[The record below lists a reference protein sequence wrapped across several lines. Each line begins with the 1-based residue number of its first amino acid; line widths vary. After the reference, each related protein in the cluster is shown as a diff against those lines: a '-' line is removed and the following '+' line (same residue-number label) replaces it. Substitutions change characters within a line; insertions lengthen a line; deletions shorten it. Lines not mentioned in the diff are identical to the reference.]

1 MFFNTSDK
9 DPDFKPL
16 KPVIDIRDAF
26 QKGIKEVPDFV
37 ENNKDIIEK
46 LERDIPIEQSD
57 IDRENSREK
66 EVPIRFEDMSDFTG
80 WAVVSQAMAYEKKKN
95 NRKKFMEE
103 KFPNLKKAFFEGV
116 LFILK
121 YTTIFSAHLWQKM
134 DNTVRSLKYG
144 GINFSTRYTDSQLYY
159 MAISIP
165 STITNATDLLS
176 IFPLMGNR
184 QRAKIIQ
191 IRREKLAMYDKIFKK
206 R

>member
-80 WAVVSQAMAYEKKKN
+80 
-95 NRKKFMEE
+95 
-103 KFPNLKKAFFEGV
+103 
-116 LFILK
+116 
-121 YTTIFSAHLWQKM
+121 
-134 DNTVRSLKYG
+134 
-144 GINFSTRYTDSQLYY
+144 
-159 MAISIP
+159 
-165 STITNATDLLS
+165 
-176 IFPLMGNR
+176 
-184 QRAKIIQ
+184 
-191 IRREKLAMYDKIFKK
+191 
-206 R
+206 